1 MENEEITLALI
12 KQDLKYIK
20 ESVDAMSQ
28 RLDKN
33 YVTLDQFAPVKSIVY
48 GMVGLILSSIV
59 VALIAL
65 IIRK

>member
-1 MENEEITLALI
+1 MENKETTLALI
-12 KQDLKYIK
+12 EQDLKYIK